1 MVSRYQVEPGR
12 VCLINYGPSTG
23 EVVVIVDF
31 VDSRTVLV
39 TGETRKRC
47 TMPLS
52 RLQLTKHRLPILQ
65 GAKNKTVGVILTNL
79 PLKKRNI
86 NTFAFNFILIY
97 LKN

>member
-65 GAKNKTVGVILTNL
+65 GAKNKTVFRAIGEYELSTKLEPKI
-79 PLKKRNI
+79 KE
-86 NTFAFNFILIY
+86 
-97 LKN
+97 